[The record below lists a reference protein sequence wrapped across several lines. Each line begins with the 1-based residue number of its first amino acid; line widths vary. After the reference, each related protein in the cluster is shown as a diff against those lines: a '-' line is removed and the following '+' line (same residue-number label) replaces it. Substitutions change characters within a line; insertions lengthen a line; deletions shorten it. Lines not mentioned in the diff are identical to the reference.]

1 MDMQQDGFGQN
12 QWLVNEM
19 YRKFKNDPDS
29 VDESWRAFFT
39 AQKPQTSSTDT
50 KHRPSPQVVS
60 EPFGPSNPTAH
71 LTGNA
76 LAEYDYSEQAAQP
89 VNVKRAS
96 KEKVRSAAKDALT
109 RMYTVEPD
117 HKPSYP
123 TLTEEASN
131 VLRGAQRA
139 IARNMNASRDIPMA
153 TSVRTIP
160 VKLLFE
166 NRVLINNYLKR
177 TRGGKV
183 SFTHLIGYAM
193 IQAIKAYPDMNCRL
207 EEKDGKF
214 IRIQPSHINLGLA
227 VDLRGKD
234 GTRNLVVAGIKETEN
249 MSFTQFVDAY
259 EDIVKRARLGKLTPD
274 DFANVTI
281 SLTNPGGIGTVHS
294 VPRLTTGQ
302 GTIMGVGALQYPAEY
317 AGMSDDALA
326 ELGVGKVM
334 TITST
339 YDHRIIQG
347 AESGE
352 WLGTIHKLLLSDD
365 LWDDVFAS
373 LQLPFEPFR
382 WRQDVTTR
390 GTDKNA
396 CVLQLINAFRERG
409 HLIADTN
416 PLNFVEPGR
425 KREIYPELDMAT
437 YGLTIWDLDR
447 EFPAGDLAGQKRM
460 KLRDILS
467 LLRNSYCEKIGVE
480 YSYILDTEQREW
492 IRDYVETKADPLSS
506 AEHKLALTTLIAAE
520 SFETFLQTKYV
531 GQKRFSLE
539 GAESLIPMMD
549 TVIDTAANHNLSE
562 VVIGMPHRGR
572 LNVLANIVGKPYS
585 QIFNEFEGNM
595 RPDEQQGSGDVKYH
609 LGASGV
615 HYQMFGDNDIKVTLT
630 ANPSH
635 LEAVDPVLIGIVRAK
650 QDKLRDS
657 VAADTDVTET
667 TAVPSYPV
675 MPLMLHGDAAFSG
688 QGVVFETLNMAL
700 LEGYGVGGTIH
711 IVVNNQIG
719 FTTAPSQGRSSEY
732 CTDVAKAF
740 GVPVFHVN
748 GDDPEACVRVARAA
762 VEFQQ
767 RFAKDVV
774 IDLVCYRR
782 RGHNEADDPSMT
794 QPATYSIIR
803 NKASVRES
811 YTKVL
816 VGRGDITSKDAETA
830 EKDYRGA
837 LEKVFKE
844 VREIEKTPQSPSE
857 SVATKQ
863 RVPYN
868 LQTAIS
874 RERIEEIGDAFT
886 AVPDDFSVHRRV
898 ERILKQRHHM
908 THEGDVDW
916 AMAELLAWGSLVQE
930 GRTVRVA
937 GEDSCRGTFTQR
949 HAILVDQQ
957 NSNEYSPLRA
967 IASAHGGK
975 FDIYNSSLSEYA
987 GIGFE
992 YGYTLGAP
1000 GSLVCWEAQYGDFAN
1015 GGQTIIDEYIS
1026 SAEAKWNQ
1034 RSDLVLLLPHGQE
1047 GAGPDHSSARLERFL
1062 QLCAESNMTIAQP
1075 TTPANYFHLLR
1086 RHALSSI
1093 VRPLIVATPKSM
1105 LRHKKAIS
1113 QLEEF
1118 TDAKFRSV
1126 IDDPAF
1132 FTDEGNHSVDE
1143 VKTLVL
1149 CSGKIY
1155 YELADH
1161 REEQN
1166 RFDMA
1171 IARLEQIYP
1180 LPFRRISELIDR
1192 YPHVERLVWVQEE
1205 PANQGAQPFLKIKMP
1220 NLVPN
1225 LPTFETVS
1233 RRSMS
1238 APATGVPSVSRAEQ
1252 ALLIEQLFQF

>member
-1 MDMQQDGFGQN
+1 MDIHQDSFGQN

-19 YRKFKNDPDS
+19 YRKFKADPNS

-39 AQKPQTSSTDT
+39 DQKIPTPSTTSAE
-50 KHRPSPQVVS
+50 RPSKQVVS

-71 LTGNA
+71 LSGEA
-76 LAEYDYSEQAAQP
+76 LAEYDYSEQAARP
-89 VNVKRAS
+89 VNVQRAS
-96 KEKVRSAAKDALT
+96 REKVHSAAKDALT
-109 RMYTVEPD
+109 RMYTVEVD
-117 HKPSYP
+117 DKPTYP
-123 TLTEEASN
+123 ELEEDDSQ

-139 IARNMNASRDIPMA
+139 IARNMNASREIPMA

-166 NRVLINNYLKR
+166 NRMLINNYLQR
-177 TRGGKV
+177 TRGGKI

-193 IQAIKAYPDMNCRL
+193 IQAVKSYPDMNCRM
-207 EEKDGKF
+207 EEQDGKF
-214 IRIQPSHINLGLA
+214 IRVQPPHINLGLA

-234 GTRNLVVAGIKETEN
+234 GSRNLVVAGIKETEG
-249 MSFTQFVDAY
+249 MSFTEFVDAY

-294 VPRLTTGQ
+294 VPRLMTGQ

-317 AGMSDDALA
+317 AGMSEEALA

-365 LWDDVFAS
+365 FWDEIFTS

-382 WRQDVTTR
+382 WRQDVPATR
-390 GTDKNA
+390 GIDKNA

-416 PLNFVEPGR
+416 PLNFVEPGQ
-425 KREIYPELDMAT
+425 KRESYPELDMST

-447 EFPAGDLAGQKRM
+447 EFAAGDLAGQKRM

-467 LLRNSYCEKIGVE
+467 LLRSSYCEKIGVE
-480 YSYILDTEQREW
+480 YSYILDSEQREW
-492 IRDYVETKADPLSS
+492 IRDYVETKGDPLSS
-506 AEHKLALTTLIAAE
+506 AEHKLALTNLIAAE

-549 TVIDTAANHNLSE
+549 SVIETAANHNLKE

-595 RPDEQQGSGDVKYH
+595 RPHEQQGSGDVKYH

-615 HYQMFGDNDIKVTLT
+615 HYQMFGDNDIDVTLT

-635 LEAVDPVLIGIVRAK
+635 LEAVDPVLVGIVRAK
-650 QDKLRDS
+650 QDVLQKDS
-657 VAADTDVTET
+657 TPED
-667 TAVPSYPV
+667 PKYPV

-719 FTTAPSQGRSSEY
+719 FTTAPSQARSSEY

-762 VEFQQ
+762 VDFQQ

-794 QPATYSIIR
+794 QPAMYSIIR
-803 NKASVRES
+803 NKPSVRES

-816 VGRGDITSKDAETA
+816 VGRGDITPQDAKTAET
-830 EKDYRGA
+830 DYRGA
-837 LEKVFKE
+837 LEKVFQE
-844 VREIEKTPQSPSE
+844 VREIEKTPQAPSE
-857 SVATKQ
+857 SVATQQ
-863 RVPYN
+863 RVPFN
-868 LQTAIS
+868 LQTAIT
-874 RERIEEIGDAFT
+874 RERIEEIGDAFN
-886 AVPDDFSVHRRV
+886 AVPEDFSVHRRV
-898 ERILKQRHHM
+898 QRILTQRHHM

-949 HAILVDQQ
+949 HAILVDQN
-957 NSNEYSPLRA
+957 NSDEYSPLRA
-967 IASAHGGK
+967 IANAHGGK
-975 FDIYNSSLSEYA
+975 FEIYNSSLSEYA
-987 GIGFE
+987 GMGFE

-1034 RSDLVLLLPHGQE
+1034 RSDVVLLLPHGQE

-1118 TDAKFRSV
+1118 TNAKFRSV

-1132 FTDEGNHSVDE
+1132 FGDDAEHAAAD

-1149 CSGKIY
+1149 CSGKVY
-1155 YELADH
+1155 YELAEH
-1161 REEQN
+1161 RDAQG

-1180 LPFRRISELIDR
+1180 VPFRRISELIDR
-1192 YPHVERLVWVQEE
+1192 YPQVERLVWVQEE
-1205 PANQGAQPFLKIKMP
+1205 PVNQGALPFLTIRLP
-1220 NLVPN
+1220 DLVPN
-1225 LPTFETVS
+1225 LPPFESVS

-1252 ALLIEQLFQF
+1252 ELLIEQLFEF